1 MGMNYID
8 AGMLKNAFLAGAK
21 GLEANKEWI
30 NELNVFPVSE
40 MERSG
45 IELHDGVER
54 RIYFIPRAD
63 TGAAPAPHVQPVKYP
78 SHAPTQEPLRLRM
91 SSP

>member
-1 MGMNYID
+1 MSS
-8 AGMLKNAFLAGAK
+8 AK
-21 GLEANKEWI
+21 SGIKIFSLCPHIRKY
-30 NELNVFPVSE
+30 LNDTFYRAKPVSE

-63 TGAAPAPHVQPVKYP
+63 TGAAPAPHVQPEKNHGIKIE
-78 SHAPTQEPLRLRM
+78 SNKNK
-91 SSP
+91 

>member
-1 MGMNYID
+1 
-8 AGMLKNAFLAGAK
+8 
-21 GLEANKEWI
+21 
-30 NELNVFPVSE
+30 

-63 TGAAPAPHVQPVKYP
+63 TDVYKRQVVMDVEEDFQKTLAKSERITLESCRKYP
-78 SHAPTQEPLRLRM
+78 FIRRFAGKALRILAPLM
-91 SSP
+91 

>member
-1 MGMNYID
+1 
-8 AGMLKNAFLAGAK
+8 MLTEPLDS
-21 GLEANKEWI
+21 LESI
-30 NELNVFPVSE
+30 GRSPRSE

-63 TGAAPAPHVQPVKYP
+63 TGAAPAPHVQPEKNHGIKIE
-78 SHAPTQEPLRLRM
+78 SNKNK
-91 SSP
+91 